1 MMNEDNESRFNKSKK
16 KRMIVY
22 SLKVLSKYINLECI
36 DEYTSNIYIDHT
48 IYSQKII

>member
-1 MMNEDNESRFNKSKK
+1 
-16 KRMIVY
+16 MIVY

-36 DEYTSNIYIDHT
+36 EYTSNIYIDHT